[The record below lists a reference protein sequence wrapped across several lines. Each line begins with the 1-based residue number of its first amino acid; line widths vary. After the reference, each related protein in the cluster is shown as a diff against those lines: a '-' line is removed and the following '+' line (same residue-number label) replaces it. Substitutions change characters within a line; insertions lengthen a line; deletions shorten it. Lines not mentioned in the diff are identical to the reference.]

1 MFTDALVKSSRSS
14 RIVLSVVI
22 VAILTAVA
30 YNWILAP
37 HTRYLH
43 AAQRYGCVA
52 DDVARQNKI
61 IKSKIAAQKRELEKL
76 RYECAE
82 VAAQLFSPAE
92 AKKFFSG
99 IESIGDRTNCVIYG
113 INFLSGKTRAGVS
126 PGDEAGISQ
135 NSAVVSFAG
144 DYGDVIKF
152 LSELVNH
159 PQKVVVHSLAMTVP
173 DRKSSQLE
181 CEAILTIYTIKD
193 REISGNE

>member
-22 VAILTAVA
+22 VAILTAAA
-30 YNWILAP
+30 YNWMLAP
-37 HTRYLH
+37 HTGYLH
-43 AAQRYGCVA
+43 AAQQYGSVA

-61 IKSKIAAQKRELEKL
+61 IKSKIEAQKGQLEKL
-76 RYECAE
+76 RSQRTE
-82 VAAQLFSPAE
+82 VTAQLFSPAE

-99 IESIGDRTNCVIYG
+99 IESIGDRTNCVIYA
-113 INFLSGKTRAGVS
+113 INFLSGKVKA
-126 PGDEAGISQ
+126 GDEAGIAQ

-144 DYGDVIKF
+144 DYGDVINF
-152 LSELVNH
+152 LSELVSR

-173 DRKSSQLE
+173 ERKSSQLE

-193 REISGNE
+193 KEISANE